1 MNEDI
6 GHDKKIN
13 FEAQI
18 SVIDISEQN
27 FIPMNDISNEAL
39 AMFFDDTPLTD
50 VTLRKTPKQPDAG
63 PAEKKEI
70 SYSFSS
76 LYMQFNEDKL
86 PHKQKSLQVF
96 YQNILK
102 AIRKNEDEVTMIT
115 ATETPAAGE
124 FAADTLTICWGTLS
138 ETEFTH
144 FIPQQHPNGGLLLH
158 IPDVEAIAG
167 STDYKTRLW
176 QQLKILFKV

>member
-1 MNEDI
+1 
-6 GHDKKIN
+6 
-13 FEAQI
+13 
-18 SVIDISEQN
+18 
-27 FIPMNDISNEAL
+27 MNDISNEAL

-50 VTLRKTPKQPDAG
+50 VTMRKTVKQPDTG

-70 SYSFSS
+70 SYAFSS
-76 LYMQFNEDKL
+76 LYMQFNEDKQ

-102 AIRKNEDEVTMIT
+102 AIRKNEDEVNIT
-115 ATETPAAGE
+115 TAETPAGAE

-138 ETEFTH
+138 ETEFSH
-144 FIPQQHPNGGLLLH
+144 FMPQHHPNGGLLLH
-158 IPDVEAIAG
+158 IPDIEAIAG
-167 STDYKTRLW
+167 STEYKTKLW